1 VSTLNISDSLTRKE
15 AEHLVFIY
23 RKQIEDR
30 DRATTTIVAK
40 EFHVSAAVVTESFQ
54 KLAKKK
60 LVEYTP
66 YYGIKLTL
74 KGVAK
79 AQKLLRKHRL
89 LETLF
94 VNLMRFNP
102 KEACREAS
110 TIGYYCS
117 EALINRICSTYNH
130 PTQCPCNK
138 QIHADPYCK
147 GDKNSDLC

>member
-1 VSTLNISDSLTRKE
+1 MSTGNISDSLTRKE

-23 RKQIEDR
+23 RKQIEGR
-30 DRATTTIVAK
+30 GRATTTILAR
-40 EFHVSAAVVTESFQ
+40 EFHVSAAVVTESFH

-60 LVEYTP
+60 LVEYMP
-66 YYGIKLTL
+66 YYGIRLTR

-79 AQKLLRKHRL
+79 AQELLRKHRL

-94 VNLMRFNP
+94 VRLMKFTP
-102 KEACREAS
+102 EEACKEAS
-110 TIGYYCS
+110 MIGYYCS

-138 QIHADPYCK
+138 QIHVGPYCK
-147 GDKNSDLC
+147 GDKNRDLW